1 MRRLSLA
8 ACTLLLVA
16 LAGCAGPRPQAPAAA
31 AVAPPATW
39 RSEAGATGADVER
52 DWWRAFGDPVL
63 AQVVQTALD
72 HNVDIALAVTRVQEA
87 RAQFA
92 LALAQQGP
100 LLVAAADGG
109 RQAAVNA
116 LGRRVLQ
123 VPRQAQLLLS
133 YELDL
138 FGRLA
143 SAGAAAR
150 AALLASAAAQDTVQ
164 LATSGA
170 AASGYI
176 GLRTLDAR
184 LDLLRATLDARGESL
199 RIARRR
205 AERGYTSML
214 ELRQAEAE
222 YHATAQQIP
231 ATELAISR
239 QEDALSLLLG
249 TNPRAIERGL
259 AVDAMALPPVPAGLP
274 ASLLRRRPD
283 IAQAEQLLAAA
294 DHSLD
299 SARAAFMPAIRLTAS
314 AGFVDS
320 DLFPNP
326 YKVFQ
331 LGGSVLAPIFD
342 SGRLSAQAD
351 SAAARRDQAAYAY
364 RKAALTAFREVDDAL
379 AALRRNQEQ
388 ETELA
393 AQRDA
398 LALGFELARKRY
410 QAGYSAY
417 LEQVDAQRGLLS
429 AELSLVQARGD
440 RLAAMVTLYQSL
452 GGGWKAESMSSPE
465 VVAPVGYR

>member
-1 MRRLSLA
+1 MRHVSVA

-31 AVAPPATW
+31 AIEPPAAW
-39 RSEAGATGADVER
+39 RSEAGATSAEVER

-63 AQVVQTALD
+63 AQVVQAALD
-72 HNVDIALAVTRVQEA
+72 HNVDIALAVARVQEA

-92 LALAQQGP
+92 LAVAQQGP
-100 LLVAAADGG
+100 LLLAAADGG
-109 RQAAVNA
+109 RQASVNP

-123 VPRQAQLLLS
+123 VPRQAQLMLS

-150 AALLASAAAQDTVQ
+150 AALLASAAAKETVQ
-164 LATSGA
+164 LATSSA
-170 AASGYI
+170 AAGGYI

-184 LDLLRATLDARGESL
+184 LDLLLATLEARSESL

-222 YHATAQQIP
+222 YNATAQQIP

-249 TNPRAIERGL
+249 TSPRAIERGL

-283 IAQAEQLLAAA
+283 IAQAEQLLVAA

-299 SARAAFMPAIRLTAS
+299 AARAGFMPAIRLTAS
-314 AGFVDS
+314 GGYVDS
-320 DLFPNP
+320 DLFANP
-326 YKVFQ
+326 FKVFQ

-351 SAAARRDQAAYAY
+351 GATARRDQAAYAY
-364 RKAALTAFREVDDAL
+364 RKAALNAFREVDDAL

-388 ETELA
+388 EVALE

-398 LALGFELARKRY
+398 LARAFELARRRY

-429 AELSLVQARGD
+429 AELSLVQARSD
-440 RLAAMVTLYQSL
+440 RLAAMVALYQSL
-452 GGGWKAESMSSPE
+452 GGGWKAD
-465 VVAPVGYR
+465 